1 MRLEEDHRRR
11 GRKRLRAESDAARD
25 PPPPEQ
31 VRVFVQVLCVRGDG
45 AVLLRAHDGGELAGL
60 STGLLGPLGAGETL
74 EDAARRLAAPLRL
87 DALRRGGVF
96 TFVDEGVGGFA
107 VEHEFTA
114 RVEHAAPPLPAA
126 ARWVAR
132 DELDFA
138 AMPADDAHW
147 YERVLDGELLHGSF
161 VFGAPNALRGKH
173 VRALSALLD
182 DDDGASQPYTR
193 IKLPGG
199 HPILD
204 EVRYAD

>member
-1 MRLEEDHRRR
+1 MRSRPAPSRTSSSADLYIAV
-11 GRKRLRAESDAARD
+11 GSDDKKATII
-25 PPPPEQ
+25 E
-31 VRVFVQVLCVRGDG
+31 VQ
-45 AVLLRAHDGGELAGL
+45 
-60 STGLLGPLGAGETL
+60 TG
-74 EDAARRLAAPLRL
+74 
-87 DALRRGGVF
+87 
-96 TFVDEGVGGFA
+96 A

-204 EVRYAD
+204 EVRYTD